1 MGNSL
6 PAKFYNTILMA
17 TLALSVSAPFT
28 LAQNAD
34 NVIRI
39 GYQKYGTLVLL
50 KARGSLEKRLAP
62 LQVQVKWTEFP
73 AGPQLLEGLNVGSI
87 DFGTVGEAPPIFAQ
101 AAGADLVYV
110 GNEPPASTGEAI
122 LVPKNSPIKSVAEL
136 KGKRVALNKGSNVH
150 FLLVKLLEKAGV
162 RYTDIDAV
170 FLTPA
175 DARAAFE
182 RGSVDAWAI
191 WEPFLAA
198 AQTQTGARILANGN
212 GVVSNHQ
219 FFLASRPYA
228 SKRGDVV
235 AIVLEELAAV
245 DQWAKA
251 NPKDAATALS
261 PQIGLDQPTLE
272 LALSRGGYGVTPV
285 SDAVLAEQQAIAD
298 SFYELKLIPKLINV
312 RDATLQGAVPGTQS
326 RAKR

>member
-1 MGNSL
+1 MLNSL
-6 PAKFYNTILMA
+6 PAMFHRTTVVPILVLMA
-17 TLALSVSAPFT
+17 LAPVT

-34 NVIRI
+34 NLLRI

-50 KARGSLEKRLAP
+50 KARGGLEKRLAP
-62 LQVQVKWTEFP
+62 LHVEVKWTEFP
-73 AGPQLLEGLNVGSI
+73 AGPQLLEGLNVGAI
-87 DFGTVGEAPPIFAQ
+87 DFGIAGEAPPIFAQ

-110 GNEPPASTGEAI
+110 GNEPPASAGEAL
-122 LVPKNSPIKSVAEL
+122 LVPKDSPIKTVAEL
-136 KGKRVALNKGSNVH
+136 KGKKVALNKGSNVH

-162 RYTDIDAV
+162 QYKDIDAV

-198 AQTQTGARILANGN
+198 AQRQTGARILADGN

-228 SKRGDVV
+228 TKRADVV

-245 DQWAKA
+245 DHWAKA
-251 NPKDAATALS
+251 NPNEAAAALS

-285 SDAVLAEQQAIAD
+285 DDAVLAEQQRIAD
-298 SFYELKLIPKLINV
+298 AFYDLHLIPKHINV
-312 RDATLQGAVPGTQS
+312 RDATLQGASTGTE
-326 RAKR
+326 AKR

>member
-1 MGNSL
+1 ML
-6 PAKFYNTILMA
+6 QRTIVRCV
-17 TLALSVSAPFT
+17 LAVLAFAPCV

-62 LQVQVKWTEFP
+62 LHVEVKWTEFP

-87 DFGTVGEAPPIFAQ
+87 DFGIAGEAPPIFAQ

-110 GNEPPASTGEAI
+110 GSEPPASAGEAI
-122 LVPKNSPIKSVAEL
+122 LVPKDSPIRTVAEL
-136 KGKRVALNKGSNVH
+136 KGKKVALNKGSNVH

-162 RYTDIDAV
+162 QYKDIDTV

-198 AQTQTGARILANGN
+198 AQRQTGARILADGN

-219 FFLASRPYA
+219 FFLASRTYA
-228 SKRGDVV
+228 ARRADVI
-235 AIVLEELAAV
+235 AIVLEELAIV
-245 DQWAKA
+245 DQWAKT
-251 NPKDAATALS
+251 NPKEAAAALQ

-272 LALSRGGYGVTPV
+272 LALSRGGYGVAPMNDT
-285 SDAVLAEQQAIAD
+285 VLAEQQGIAD
-298 SFYELKLIPKLINV
+298 TFYDLRLIPKHINV
-312 RDATLQGAVPGTQS
+312 RDAILPGTSTGTQ
-326 RAKR
+326 AKR

>member
-1 MGNSL
+1 MRNSL
-6 PAKFYNTILMA
+6 PATFYRTILIVILTAMGP
-17 TLALSVSAPFT
+17 ST

-62 LQVQVKWTEFP
+62 LHVDVKWTEFP
-73 AGPQLLEGLNVGSI
+73 AGPQLLEGLNVGAV
-87 DFGTVGEAPPIFAQ
+87 DFGIAGEAPPIFAQ

-110 GNEPPASTGEAI
+110 GNEPPASAGEAI
-122 LVPKNSPIKSVAEL
+122 LVPKDSPIKTVAEL
-136 KGKRVALNKGSNVH
+136 KGKKVALNKGSNVH
-150 FLLVKLLEKAGV
+150 FLLVKLLEKAGLQYKDV
-162 RYTDIDAV
+162 DAV
-170 FLTPA
+170 FLSPA

-198 AQTQTGARILANGN
+198 AQRQTGARILADGS

-219 FFLASRPYA
+219 FFLASRLYA
-228 SKRGDVV
+228 SKRADVV
-235 AIVLEELAAV
+235 AIVLDELAAV
-245 DQWAKA
+245 DQWAKT
-251 NPKDAATALS
+251 NPKEAAAALS

-285 SDAVLAEQQAIAD
+285 NDAVLAEQQRIAD
-298 SFYELKLIPKLINV
+298 TFYDLKLIPKRINI
-312 RDATLQGAVPGTQS
+312 RDATPPATSTGT

>member
-6 PAKFYNTILMA
+6 PAKFYNTILLA
-17 TLALSVSAPFT
+17 TLTLTVFAPFT

-50 KARGSLEKRLAP
+50 KARGGLEKRLAP
-62 LQVQVKWTEFP
+62 LHVQVKWTEFP

-122 LVPKNSPIKSVAEL
+122 LVPKNSPIKTVAEL
-136 KGKRVALNKGSNVH
+136 KGKKVALNRGSNVH
-150 FLLVKLLEKAGV
+150 FLLVKLLQKAGV
-162 RYTDIDAV
+162 QYTDIDAV

-228 SKRGDVV
+228 SKRVDIV

-245 DQWAKA
+245 DQWTKA

-298 SFYELKLIPKLINV
+298 SFYELKLIPKRINV
-312 RDATLQGAVPGTQS
+312 RAATLQGAVPGTQS
-326 RAKR
+326 HAKR

>member
-1 MGNSL
+1 MRNSQ
-6 PAKFYNTILMA
+6 PATFYRTIVA
-17 TLALSVSAPFT
+17 PILALIALAPFALT
-28 LAQNAD
+28 QNAD

-62 LQVQVKWTEFP
+62 MHVEVKWTEFP

-87 DFGTVGEAPPIFAQ
+87 DFGTAGEAPPIFAQ

-110 GNEPPASTGEAI
+110 GNEPPASAGEAI
-122 LVPKNSPIKSVAEL
+122 LVPKDSSIKTVAEL
-136 KGKRVALNKGSNVH
+136 KGKKVALNKGSNVH

-162 RYTDIDAV
+162 RYADIDTV

-182 RGSVDAWAI
+182 RGSVDAWVI
-191 WEPFLAA
+191 WEPFFAA
-198 AQTQTGARILANGN
+198 AQRQTGARILADGN

-219 FFLASRPYA
+219 FYLASRLYA
-228 SKRGDVV
+228 SKRADVV
-235 AIVLEELAAV
+235 AIVLGELAAV
-245 DQWAKA
+245 DQWAKT
-251 NPKDAATALS
+251 NPKEAAAALQ

-285 SDAVLAEQQAIAD
+285 SDAVLAEQQRIAD
-298 SFYELKLIPKLINV
+298 AFYDLKLIPKHINV
-312 RDATLQGAVPGTQS
+312 RDATLQGTSSGTQ
-326 RAKR
+326 AKR

>member
-1 MGNSL
+1 L
-6 PAKFYNTILMA
+6 T
-17 TLALSVSAPFT
+17 
-28 LAQNAD
+28 QNAD

-62 LQVQVKWTEFP
+62 MHVEVKWTEFP

-87 DFGTVGEAPPIFAQ
+87 DFGTAGEAPPIFAQ
-101 AAGADLVYV
+101 AARADLVYV
-110 GNEPPASTGEAI
+110 GNEPPASAGEAI
-122 LVPKNSPIKSVAEL
+122 LVTKNSPIKTVAEL
-136 KGKRVALNKGSNVH
+136 KGKKVALNKGSNVH
-150 FLLVKLLEKAGV
+150 FLLVKLLERAGV
-162 RYTDIDAV
+162 NYNDIDTV

-198 AQTQTGARILANGN
+198 AQRQTGARILADGN

-219 FFLASRPYA
+219 FFLAARSYA
-228 SKRGDVV
+228 KQREDVI
-235 AIVLEELAAV
+235 AIIIDELAKV
-245 DQWAKA
+245 DEWAKTDT
-251 NPKDAATALS
+251 KAAAAALQA
-261 PQIGLDQPTLE
+261 QIGLDQATLE

-285 SDAVLAEQQAIAD
+285 NDAVLAEQQRVAD
-298 SFYELKLIPKLINV
+298 AFYDLKLIPKHINV
-312 RDATLQGAVPGTQS
+312 RDATLQGTSTGTQ
-326 RAKR
+326 AKR

>member
-1 MGNSL
+1 MRNS
-6 PAKFYNTILMA
+6 KFHDTILVAISILIAAM
-17 TLALSVSAPFT
+17 SAAS
-28 LAQNAD
+28 AQNAD
-34 NVIRI
+34 NVLRI

-62 LQVQVKWTEFP
+62 LHIEVKWTEFP
-73 AGPQLLEGLNVGSI
+73 AGPQLLEGLNVGAI

-101 AAGADLVYV
+101 AAGADLIYV
-110 GNEPPASTGEAI
+110 GNEPAASAAEAI
-122 LVPKNSPIKSVAEL
+122 LVPKDSPIKTVAEL
-136 KGKRVALNKGSNVH
+136 KGKKVALNKGSNVH
-150 FLLVKLLEKAGV
+150 LLLVKLLEKAGV
-162 RYTDIDAV
+162 KYRDIDAV

-198 AQTQTGARILANGN
+198 AQMQTGARILADGN

-228 SKRGDVV
+228 SKRSDVV
-235 AIVLEELAAV
+235 AIVLEEVAAV
-245 DQWAKA
+245 DEWAKT
-251 NPKDAATALS
+251 NPKEAAAALS

-272 LALSRGGYGVTPV
+272 LALSRGGYGVVPV
-285 SDAVLAEQQAIAD
+285 NDAVLAEQQRIAD
-298 SFYELKLIPKLINV
+298 SFYELKLIPKHINV
-312 RDATLQGAVPGTQS
+312 RDATLQGTSAGTQ
-326 RAKR
+326 AKR

>member
-1 MGNSL
+1 MRNSL
-6 PAKFYNTILMA
+6 PVMLQRTIVRCV
-17 TLALSVSAPFT
+17 LAVLAFAPCV

-62 LQVQVKWTEFP
+62 MHVEVKWTEFP

-87 DFGTVGEAPPIFAQ
+87 DFGIAGEAPPIFAQ

-110 GNEPPASTGEAI
+110 GSEPPASAGEAI
-122 LVPKNSPIKSVAEL
+122 LVPKDSPIRTVAEL
-136 KGKRVALNKGSNVH
+136 KGKKVALNKGSNVH

-162 RYTDIDAV
+162 QYKDIDTV

-198 AQTQTGARILANGN
+198 AQRQTGARILADGN

-219 FFLASRPYA
+219 FFLASRTYA
-228 SKRGDVV
+228 ARRADVV
-235 AIVLEELAAV
+235 AIVLEELAIV
-245 DQWAKA
+245 DQWAKT
-251 NPKDAATALS
+251 NPKEAAAALQ

-272 LALSRGGYGVTPV
+272 LALSRGGYGVAPMNDT
-285 SDAVLAEQQAIAD
+285 VLAEQQGIAD
-298 SFYELKLIPKLINV
+298 TFYDLRLIPKHINV
-312 RDATLQGAVPGTQS
+312 RDAILPGTSTGTQ
-326 RAKR
+326 AKR

>member
-1 MGNSL
+1 MCNS
-6 PAKFYNTILMA
+6 KFHHTILVAISILIAAM
-17 TLALSVSAPFT
+17 SAAS
-28 LAQNAD
+28 AQNAD

-50 KARGSLEKRLAP
+50 KAHGSLEKRLAP
-62 LQVQVKWTEFP
+62 LHIEVKWTEFP
-73 AGPQLLEGLNVGSI
+73 AGPQLLEGLNVGAI

-101 AAGADLVYV
+101 AAGADLIYV
-110 GNEPPASTGEAI
+110 GNEPAASAAEAI
-122 LVPKNSPIKSVAEL
+122 LVPKDSPIKTVAEL
-136 KGKRVALNKGSNVH
+136 KGRKVALNKGSNVH

-162 RYTDIDAV
+162 QYRDIDAV

-198 AQTQTGARILANGN
+198 AQMQTGARILADGN

-228 SKRGDVV
+228 SKRSDVV
-235 AIVLEELAAV
+235 AIVLEEVGAV
-245 DQWAKA
+245 DEWAKT
-251 NPKDAATALS
+251 NPKEAAAALS

-272 LALSRGGYGVTPV
+272 LALSRGGYGVVPV
-285 SDAVLAEQQAIAD
+285 NDAVLAEQQRIAD
-298 SFYELKLIPKLINV
+298 SFYELKLIPKHINV
-312 RDATLQGAVPGTQS
+312 RDATLQGTSTGTQ
-326 RAKR
+326 AKR

>member
-1 MGNSL
+1 MRNSL
-6 PAKFYNTILMA
+6 AAMFHRTIAPAILILIA
-17 TLALSVSAPFT
+17 AAPFT

-34 NVIRI
+34 NVLRI

-62 LQVQVKWTEFP
+62 LHVEVKWTEFP

-110 GNEPPASTGEAI
+110 GNEPPASAAEAI
-122 LVPKNSPIKSVAEL
+122 VVPKDSPIKTVAEL
-136 KGKRVALNKGSNVH
+136 KGKKVALNKGSNVH

-162 RYTDIDAV
+162 NYTDVDTI

-198 AQTQTGARILANGN
+198 AQRQTGARILADGN

-228 SKRGDVV
+228 SKRADVV
-235 AIVLEELAAV
+235 AIVLEEVTAV
-245 DQWAKA
+245 DQWAKT
-251 NPKDAATALS
+251 NPKEAAAALA
-261 PQIGLDQPTLE
+261 PQIGLDRATLE
-272 LALSRGGYGVTPV
+272 LAISRGGYGVTPV
-285 SDAVLAEQQAIAD
+285 NDEVMAEQQRIAD
-298 SFYELKLIPKLINV
+298 AFYDLKLIPKHINV
-312 RDATLQGAVPGTQS
+312 RDATLHGTSTGTQ
-326 RAKR
+326 AKR

>member
-1 MGNSL
+1 L
-6 PAKFYNTILMA
+6 AAILI
-17 TLALSVSAPFT
+17 LAAGQPFAF
-28 LAQNAD
+28 AQNSD
-34 NVIRI
+34 SVLRI

-62 LQVQVKWTEFP
+62 MHVEVKWTEFP

-87 DFGTVGEAPPIFAQ
+87 DFGIAGEAPPIFAQ

-110 GNEPPASTGEAI
+110 GNEPPASAAEAI
-122 LVPKNSPIKSVAEL
+122 VVPKDSPIKTVAEL
-136 KGKRVALNKGSNVH
+136 KGKKVALNKGSNVH
-150 FLLVKLLEKAGV
+150 FLLVRLLEKAGV
-162 RYTDIDAV
+162 RYADIDTI

-198 AQTQTGARILANGN
+198 AQRQTGARILADGN

-219 FFLASRPYA
+219 FFLAARSYA
-228 SKRGDVV
+228 KKRGDVI
-235 AIVLEELAAV
+235 AITIDELAKV
-245 DQWAKA
+245 DEWAKT
-251 NPKDAATALS
+251 DTRAAAAALQ
-261 PQIGLDQPTLE
+261 PQIGLDQATLE
-272 LALSRGGYGVTPV
+272 LALSRGGYGVMPV
-285 SDAVLAEQQAIAD
+285 NDAVLAEQQRIAD
-298 SFYELKLIPKLINV
+298 AFYDLKLIPKHINV
-312 RDATLQGAVPGTQS
+312 RDATLEGASTGT

>member
-1 MGNSL
+1 MRNSL
-6 PAKFYNTILMA
+6 LAMFHRTIVVPLLIL
-17 TLALSVSAPFT
+17 TVLAPFALT
-28 LAQNAD
+28 QNAD

-50 KARGSLEKRLAP
+50 KARGSLERRLAP
-62 LQVQVKWTEFP
+62 LHVEVEWTEFP

-87 DFGTVGEAPPIFAQ
+87 DFGTAGEAPPIFAQ

-110 GNEPPASTGEAI
+110 GNEPPASAGEAI
-122 LVPKNSPIKSVAEL
+122 LVPKDSPIKTVAEL
-136 KGKRVALNKGSNVH
+136 KGKKVALNKGSNVH

-162 RYTDIDAV
+162 QYKDVDTV

-175 DARAAFE
+175 DARAAFA

-198 AQTQTGARILANGN
+198 AQRQTSALILADGN

-219 FFLASRPYA
+219 FFLAARSYA
-228 SKRGDVV
+228 RKRADVI
-235 AIVLEELAAV
+235 AIIIDELGKV
-245 DQWAKA
+245 DEWAKTDT
-251 NPKDAATALS
+251 KAAAAALQ
-261 PQIGLDQPTLE
+261 PQIGLDQATLE

-285 SDAVLAEQQAIAD
+285 DDVVLAEQQRIAD
-298 SFYELKLIPKLINV
+298 TFYDLKLIPKRINV
-312 RDATLQGAVPGTQS
+312 HDATLQRTSTGTE
-326 RAKR
+326 AKR

>member
-17 TLALSVSAPFT
+17 TLTLTVFAPFT

-62 LQVQVKWTEFP
+62 LHVQVKWTEFP

-136 KGKRVALNKGSNVH
+136 KGKKVALNKGSNVH

-162 RYTDIDAV
+162 QYTDIDAV

-198 AQTQTGARILANGN
+198 AQTQTGARILADGN

-298 SFYELKLIPKLINV
+298 SFYELKLIPKRINV
-312 RDATLQGAVPGTQS
+312 RDATLQGAVPGPQS
-326 RAKR
+326 HAQR

>member
-1 MGNSL
+1 MRNSL
-6 PAKFYNTILMA
+6 PVMLQRTIVRCVLIV
-17 TLALSVSAPFT
+17 LAFAPFV

-62 LQVQVKWTEFP
+62 LHVEVKWTEFP

-87 DFGTVGEAPPIFAQ
+87 DFGIAGEAPPIFAQ

-110 GNEPPASTGEAI
+110 GSEPPASAGEAI
-122 LVPKNSPIKSVAEL
+122 LVPKDSPIRTVAEL
-136 KGKRVALNKGSNVH
+136 KGKKVALNKGSNVH

-162 RYTDIDAV
+162 QYKDIDTV

-198 AQTQTGARILANGN
+198 AQIQTGARILADGN

-219 FFLASRPYA
+219 FFLASRSYA
-228 SKRGDVV
+228 SKRADVV
-235 AIVLEELAAV
+235 AIVLEELAIV
-245 DQWAKA
+245 DQWAKT
-251 NPKDAATALS
+251 NPKEAAAALQ

-272 LALSRGGYGVTPV
+272 LALSRGGYGVAPMNDT
-285 SDAVLAEQQAIAD
+285 VLAEQQGIAD
-298 SFYELKLIPKLINV
+298 TFYDLRLIPKHINV
-312 RDATLQGAVPGTQS
+312 RDAILPGTSTGTQ
-326 RAKR
+326 AKR

>member
-17 TLALSVSAPFT
+17 TLALSVFAPFT

-62 LQVQVKWTEFP
+62 LHVQVKWTEFP

-245 DQWAKA
+245 DHWAKA

-298 SFYELKLIPKLINV
+298 SFYELKLIPKRINV

>member
-1 MGNSL
+1 MRTSL
-6 PAKFYNTILMA
+6 PAMFQRTIVAPLLVLMA
-17 TLALSVSAPFT
+17 LAPFA

-34 NVIRI
+34 NVLRI

-62 LQVQVKWTEFP
+62 LHVEVKWTEFP
-73 AGPQLLEGLNVGSI
+73 AGPQLLEGLNVGAI
-87 DFGTVGEAPPIFAQ
+87 DFGAAGEAPPIFAQ

-110 GNEPPASTGEAI
+110 GNEPPASAGEAI
-122 LVPKNSPIKSVAEL
+122 LVPKDSPIKTVAEL
-136 KGKRVALNKGSNVH
+136 RGKKVALNKGSNVH

-162 RYTDIDAV
+162 NYKDIDTI

-191 WEPFLAA
+191 WEPFFAA
-198 AQTQTGARILANGN
+198 AQRQTGARILADGN

-228 SKRGDVV
+228 TKRADVV
-235 AIVLEELAAV
+235 AIVLEEVAAV
-245 DQWAKA
+245 DEWAKT
-251 NPKDAATALS
+251 NPKEAAAALS

-272 LALSRGGYGVTPV
+272 LALSRGGYGVKPV
-285 SDAVLAEQQAIAD
+285 SDPVLAEQQKIAD
-298 SFYELKLIPKLINV
+298 SFYDLKLIPKHINV
-312 RDATLQGAVPGTQS
+312 RDATLQGTSTGTQAN
-326 RAKR
+326 R

>member
-1 MGNSL
+1 MTIS
-6 PAKFYNTILMA
+6 KFTKWNGVL
-17 TLALSVSAPFT
+17 LALASILTAFTPF
-28 LAQNAD
+28 AHSQNSD

-50 KARGSLEKRLAP
+50 KARGTLEKRLAP
-62 LQVQVKWTEFP
+62 MHIEVRWTEFP

-87 DFGTVGEAPPIFAQ
+87 DFGIAGEAPPIFAQ

-110 GNEPPASTGEAI
+110 GNEPQASAGEAI

-136 KGKRVALNKGSNVH
+136 KGKKVALNKGSNVH
-150 FLLVKLLEKAGV
+150 FLLVKLLERAGV
-162 RYTDIDAV
+162 KYSEIDPI

-198 AQTQTGARILANGN
+198 AQMQTGARILADGN

-219 FFLASRPYA
+219 FFLASRSYA
-228 SKRGDVV
+228 SKRADVI
-235 AIVLEELAAV
+235 AITLEELATV
-245 DQWAKA
+245 DQWAKT
-251 NPKDAATALS
+251 NRKEAAAALQS
-261 PQIGLDQPTLE
+261 QIGLDQATLE
-272 LALSRGGYGVTPV
+272 LALSRNGYGVTPV
-285 SDAVLAEQQAIAD
+285 DDAVLAEQQRIAD
-298 SFYELKLIPKLINV
+298 TFYDLKLIPRHINV
-312 RDATLQGAVPGTQS
+312 RDATLQV
-326 RAKR
+326 KR

>member
-1 MGNSL
+1 MCNS
-6 PAKFYNTILMA
+6 KFHHTILVAISILIAAM
-17 TLALSVSAPFT
+17 SAAS
-28 LAQNAD
+28 AQNAD
-34 NVIRI
+34 NVLRI

-62 LQVQVKWTEFP
+62 LHIEVKWTEFP
-73 AGPQLLEGLNVGSI
+73 AGPQLLEGLNVGAI

-101 AAGADLVYV
+101 AAGADLIYV
-110 GNEPPASTGEAI
+110 GNEPAASAAEAI
-122 LVPKNSPIKSVAEL
+122 LVPKDSPIKTVAEL
-136 KGKRVALNKGSNVH
+136 KGKKVALNKGSNVH

-162 RYTDIDAV
+162 QYRDIDAV

-198 AQTQTGARILANGN
+198 AQMQTGARILADGN

-228 SKRGDVV
+228 SKRSDVV
-235 AIVLEELAAV
+235 AIVLEEVGAV
-245 DQWAKA
+245 DEWAKT
-251 NPKDAATALS
+251 NPKEAAAALS

-272 LALSRGGYGVTPV
+272 LALSRGGYGVVPV
-285 SDAVLAEQQAIAD
+285 NDAVLAEQQRIAD
-298 SFYELKLIPKLINV
+298 SFYELKLIPKHINV
-312 RDATLQGAVPGTQS
+312 RDATLQGTSTGTQ
-326 RAKR
+326 AKR

>member
-1 MGNSL
+1 MLMRNSIT
-6 PAKFYNTILMA
+6 AMFRRTNAITILGLMA
-17 TLALSVSAPFT
+17 LAPLA
-28 LAQNAD
+28 LAQNTD

-62 LQVQVKWTEFP
+62 LRVEVKWTEFP

-110 GNEPPASTGEAI
+110 GNEPPASAAEAI
-122 LVPKNSPIKSVAEL
+122 LVPKDSPIQTVAEL
-136 KGKRVALNKGSNVH
+136 KGKKVALNKGSNVH

-162 RYTDIDAV
+162 QYKDIDAV

-198 AQTQTGARILANGN
+198 AQRQTGARILAAGN

-228 SKRGDVV
+228 SKRADVV
-235 AIVLEELAAV
+235 AIVLEEVAAV
-245 DQWAKA
+245 DQWAKT
-251 NPKDAATALS
+251 NPKEAAAALQ
-261 PQIGLDQPTLE
+261 PQIGLDQATLE

-285 SDAVLAEQQAIAD
+285 NDAVLAEQQRIAD
-298 SFYELKLIPKLINV
+298 TIYDLKLIPKHINV
-312 RDATLQGAVPGTQS
+312 RDATLQGTASGTQ
-326 RAKR
+326 AKR

>member
-1 MGNSL
+1 MSNSVN
-6 PAKFYNTILMA
+6 AKFCNLFVG
-17 TLALSVSAPFT
+17 LAVALIASTPFT

-34 NVIRI
+34 NVLRI

-62 LQVQVKWTEFP
+62 LHVEVKWTEFP

-101 AAGADLVYV
+101 AAGADLIYV
-110 GNEPPASTGEAI
+110 GNEPAASAAEAI
-122 LVPKNSPIKSVAEL
+122 IVPKDSPLKSVTEL
-136 KGKRVALNKGSNVH
+136 KGKKVALNKGSNVH

-162 RYTDIDAV
+162 NYNDIDTI

-198 AQTQTGARILANGN
+198 AQRQTGARILADGN

-228 SKRGDVV
+228 TKRPDVV
-235 AIVLEELAAV
+235 AIVLDEVAAV
-245 DQWAKA
+245 DQWAKT
-251 NPKDAATALS
+251 NPKEAAAALS
-261 PQIGLDQPTLE
+261 PQIGLDQATLE

-285 SDAVLAEQQAIAD
+285 SDAVLAEQQQIAD
-298 SFYELKLIPKLINV
+298 AFFNLKLIPKRINV
-312 RDATLQGAVPGTQS
+312 RDATLQSNQS
-326 RAKR
+326 QAKR

>member
-1 MGNSL
+1 MKNIIK
-6 PAKFYNTILMA
+6 AKFRKTIVVAVLSF
-17 TLALSVSAPFT
+17 TVSVPLA
-28 LAQNAD
+28 LAQNRD

-50 KARGSLEKRLAP
+50 KARGTLEKRLAP
-62 LQVQVKWTEFP
+62 LHVEVKWTEFP

-87 DFGTVGEAPPIFAQ
+87 DFGTAGEAPPIFAQ

-122 LVPKNSPIKSVAEL
+122 LVPKDSPIRTVAEL
-136 KGKRVALNKGSNVH
+136 KGKKVALNKGSNVH
-150 FLLVKLLEKAGV
+150 FLLVKILEKAGV
-162 RYTDIDAV
+162 QYRDIDTV

-198 AQTQTGARILANGN
+198 AQRQTSARILADGN

-219 FFLASRPYA
+219 FFLASRSYA
-228 SKRGDVV
+228 AKRTDVV
-235 AIVLEELAAV
+235 AIVLEEVAAV
-245 DQWAKA
+245 DQWAKT
-251 NPKDAATALS
+251 NQKAAAAALQ
-261 PQIGLDQPTLE
+261 PQIGLDQATLE

-285 SDAVLAEQQAIAD
+285 SDPVLAEQQSIAD
-298 SFYELKLIPKLINV
+298 TFYDLKLIPKHINV
-312 RDATLQGAVPGTQS
+312 RDATLQGTPAGTQ
-326 RAKR
+326 AKR

>member
-1 MGNSL
+1 MKNIIK
-6 PAKFYNTILMA
+6 AKFRKTIVVAVLSFIVSVP
-17 TLALSVSAPFT
+17 LA
-28 LAQNAD
+28 LAQNRD

-50 KARGSLEKRLAP
+50 KARGTLEKRLAP
-62 LQVQVKWTEFP
+62 LHVEVKWTEFP

-87 DFGTVGEAPPIFAQ
+87 DFGTAGEAPPIFAQ

-122 LVPKNSPIKSVAEL
+122 LVPKDSPIRTVAEL
-136 KGKRVALNKGSNVH
+136 KGKKVALNKGSNVH
-150 FLLVKLLEKAGV
+150 FLLVKILEKAGV
-162 RYTDIDAV
+162 QYRDIDTV

-198 AQTQTGARILANGN
+198 AQRQTSARILADGN

-219 FFLASRPYA
+219 FFLASRSYA
-228 SKRGDVV
+228 AKRTDVV
-235 AIVLEELAAV
+235 AIVLEEVAAV
-245 DQWAKA
+245 DQWAKT
-251 NPKDAATALS
+251 NQKAAAAALQ
-261 PQIGLDQPTLE
+261 PQIGLDQATLE

-285 SDAVLAEQQAIAD
+285 SDPVLAEQQSIAD
-298 SFYELKLIPKLINV
+298 AFYDLKLIPKHINV
-312 RDATLQGAVPGTQS
+312 RDATLQGTPAKTQS
-326 RAKR
+326 KR

>member
-1 MGNSL
+1 MRNS
-6 PAKFYNTILMA
+6 KFHDTILVAISILIAAM
-17 TLALSVSAPFT
+17 SAAS
-28 LAQNAD
+28 AQNAD
-34 NVIRI
+34 NVLRI

-62 LQVQVKWTEFP
+62 LHIEVKWTEFP
-73 AGPQLLEGLNVGSI
+73 AGPQLLEGLNVGAI

-101 AAGADLVYV
+101 AAGADLIYV
-110 GNEPPASTGEAI
+110 GNEPAASAAEAI
-122 LVPKNSPIKSVAEL
+122 LVPKDSPIKTVAEL
-136 KGKRVALNKGSNVH
+136 KGKKVALNKGSNVH

-162 RYTDIDAV
+162 QYRDIDAV

-198 AQTQTGARILANGN
+198 AQMQTGARILADGN

-228 SKRGDVV
+228 SKRSDVV
-235 AIVLEELAAV
+235 AIVLEEVAAV
-245 DQWAKA
+245 DEWAKT
-251 NPKDAATALS
+251 NPKEAAAALS

-272 LALSRGGYGVTPV
+272 LALSRGGYGVVPV
-285 SDAVLAEQQAIAD
+285 NDAVLAEQQRIAD
-298 SFYELKLIPKLINV
+298 SFYELKLIPKHINV
-312 RDATLQGAVPGTQS
+312 RDATLQGTSAGTQ
-326 RAKR
+326 AKR